1 MSRLWPFAFVVPV
14 ILGVVIYQLDSFD
27 PAPYPAHELTQ
38 GSPVVAPKRNG
49 RLLHGSEKIGVG
61 RLSGPEDIAYDPKT
75 GVIYTGCVDGWVKR
89 VTVNES
95 SPADSAVE
103 DWVNTGG
110 RPLGLAHGL
119 HGEVIVADADIEKDQ
134 NGYSKISIRQGLLNV
149 TSDGK
154 VQLLTDEADG
164 VKFKL
169 TDAVDV
175 AEDGLLYF
183 TDASWKYRLHD
194 FIWDLFDG
202 RPHGRLL
209 SYDPHTK
216 QTKVLVKD
224 LFFANGVAVFPDQ
237 SFVIFCETALRRC
250 KRFYLKGEKKGS
262 MDAFIENLPGMPD
275 NIRYDGEG
283 LFWIALATEYTYA
296 WELAQKY
303 PLVRKILA
311 VMEKYVGRPKM
322 EKNGGVFVVDVE
334 GNPVAHYYE
343 NDFTLLST
351 GIKIGDY
358 MYCGFVVNGFIL
370 RLDLTQNPAIASG

>member
-1 MSRLWPFAFVVPV
+1 MSGRLWPFAFVVPV
-14 ILGVVIYQLDSFD
+14 ILGVIVYQLDSFD
-27 PAPYPAHELTQ
+27 PAPYPVHELTQ
-38 GSPVVAPKRNG
+38 GRPAVAPKRNG

-75 GVIYTGCVDGWVKR
+75 GVIYTGCMDGWIKR

-119 HGEVIVADADIEKDQ
+119 HGEVIVADADM
-134 NGYSKISIRQGLLNV
+134 GLLNV
-149 TSDGK
+149 TSDGEVK
-154 VQLLTDEADG
+154 LLTDEADG

-169 TDAVDV
+169 TDAVDI
-175 AEDGLLYF
+175 AEDGVLYF
-183 TDASWKYRLHD
+183 TDASWKYGLND
-194 FIWDLFDG
+194 VFWDACEG

-209 SYDPHTK
+209 SYNPNTK
-216 QTKVLVKD
+216 QTKVLLKD
-224 LFFANGVAVFPDQ
+224 LFFANGVVVFPDQ
-237 SFVIFCETALRRC
+237 GSVIFCETTMRRC
-250 KRFYLKGEKKGS
+250 KRFYIKGEKKGFV
-262 MDAFIENLPGMPD
+262 DVFIENLPGMPD

-283 LFWIALATEYTYA
+283 LFWIALSTEYTYG

-303 PLVRKILA
+303 RFMRKI
-311 VMEKYVGRPKM
+311 MGMIGKYVGRPKM
-322 EKNGGVFVVDVE
+322 EKNGGVFVVDLE

-343 NDFTLLST
+343 HNFSLVST

-358 MYCGFVVNGFIL
+358 MYCGFVMHGFIL
-370 RLDLTQNPAIASG
+370 RLNLTQNPAIACGSDEQ